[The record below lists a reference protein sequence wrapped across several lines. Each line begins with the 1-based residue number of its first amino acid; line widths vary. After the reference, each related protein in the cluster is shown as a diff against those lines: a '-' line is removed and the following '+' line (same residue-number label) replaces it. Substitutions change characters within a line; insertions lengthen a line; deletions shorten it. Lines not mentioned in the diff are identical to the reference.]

1 VLSGYVDYAVY
12 APGTYDG
19 TVSFNN
25 LYVYAYQVF
34 SQSSTVSI
42 DYFSVGLKSG
52 VSVSN
57 VMSDSAADYAVTGG
71 NIPNLSLLMPQQ
83 ALYLFQSDGI
93 SANEYSCTLLF
104 TSKIAP
110 GMAEGVVSA
119 GFAGGAIMALP
130 SPVPEPATFG
140 LLIGGA
146 FMAIRRKTKGLR

>member
-1 VLSGYVDYAVY
+1 MKTKRYVQIGVMVAVILVMEQSGFASLNNDPGAIHAYQGSSPFSAGGVLSGYVDYAVY

-104 TSKIAP
+104 TS
-110 GMAEGVVSA
+110 
-119 GFAGGAIMALP
+119 
-130 SPVPEPATFG
+130 
-140 LLIGGA
+140 
-146 FMAIRRKTKGLR
+146 